1 MGTYSECRYSLNLM
15 VSMPRTDSSAERRNR
30 LNRPIRQVRTKRS
43 LIISSVGSRP
53 RTMRS
58 WLAKS

>member
-1 MGTYSECRYSLNLM
+1 
-15 VSMPRTDSSAERRNR
+15 MPRTDSSAERRSR
-30 LNRPIRQVRTKRS
+30 LNRPMRHVRTKRS